1 MDDAINLVFADDAFD
16 FVVIADISFDQRD
29 IDVVLGAQV
38 RDAVFKALVE
48 RVVDDNRFAG
58 ADEFICNM
66 CTDVASTACKK
77 PCLLGHAPT
86 ITRKMGVN

>member
-16 FVVIADISFDQRD
+16 FVVVADIGFDQWD

-38 RDAVFKALVE
+38 RDAVFKTLVE
-48 RVVDDNRFAG
+48 RVVDDNGFAS

-66 CTDVASTACKK
+66 CTDVASASGK
-77 PCLLGHAPT
+77 
-86 ITRKMGVN
+86 

>member
-1 MDDAINLVFADDAFD
+1 MINDLIRIPEGGIDSAFD
-16 FVVIADISFDQRD
+16 FVVITDIGFDQRD

-58 ADEFICNM
+58 ADEFICNVR
-66 CTDVASTACKK
+66 TNVASTASK
-77 PCLLGHAPT
+77 
-86 ITRKMGVN
+86 

>member
-38 RDAVFKALVE
+38 RDTVFKALVE
-48 RVVDDNRFAG
+48 RVVDDNRFAS
-58 ADEFICNM
+58 ADEFICDM
-66 CTDVASTACKK
+66 CADVASTTCK
-77 PCLLGHAPT
+77 
-86 ITRKMGVN
+86 